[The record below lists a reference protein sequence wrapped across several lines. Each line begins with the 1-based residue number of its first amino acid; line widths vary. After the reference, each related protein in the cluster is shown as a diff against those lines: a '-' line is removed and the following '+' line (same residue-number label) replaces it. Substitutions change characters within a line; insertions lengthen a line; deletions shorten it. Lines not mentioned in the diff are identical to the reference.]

1 MGAITWIAI
10 GIIVLAVIGL
20 GAGAFF
26 SGVTRGAQV
35 IGENPTIKNFTKEA
49 ENTIKQKVTDSI
61 GLGNSESDGSNESTG
76 VSSLDRVIVLTSEK
90 FIYNR
95 GEPVVLTAVNIGD
108 KTLVFPDSTLGLQVT
123 NTDTGQTYSVISL
136 QVITELQADQSKN
149 ITWYQEAPDRKPV
162 EPGNYV
168 AKIHDTSGLIAQIS
182 FKIAQ

>member
-20 GAGAFF
+20 GSGAFF

-35 IGENPTIKNFTKEA
+35 IGENPAVKNFTKEA

-61 GLGNSESDGSNESTG
+61 GLGNSGSEDSSKGTG
-76 VSSLDRVIVLTSEK
+76 VDKVIVLTSEK

-95 GEPVVLTAVNIGD
+95 GEPIVLTALNIGD

-123 NTDTGQTYSVISL
+123 NMDTGQTYNVISL
-136 QVITELQADQSKN
+136 QVITELQPGQSKN

-168 AKIHDTSGLIAQIS
+168 AKIHTTSGLTAQIS
-182 FKIAQ
+182 FKIAQS